1 MIRQK
6 LKIIFDHKDEP
17 ITRASLIVSF
27 LVLLTFVVESFFSYK
42 TEVKNAHITTQNLS
56 QVLVEQVKS
65 TFEQIDDIL
74 DEFDLDF
81 GHSIASNNYDVKKI
95 NAWLGMRKARI
106 PQALGFR
113 LVNPK
118 GDFIA
123 DDSGIIPKQN
133 VSDREYFQTI
143 LKNPKLKNILIR
155 PVVSKINHVWI
166 TGMAKPILDQSGKL
180 KAIVV
185 ATVSLDYFMGKFK
198 PINIGERGVIGILDY
213 DRIMYLRV
221 PSLESALGKVFP
233 ANFPIQEFIHSNLK
247 ISNFSSLSPYDGVL
261 RSFSMR
267 KIDEFKL
274 VITVGVADNDI
285 LYFWYTRTAIY
296 IFGILG
302 LFIFYFSFLFNYL
315 ESQDK
320 LDEQRK
326 TALQSAKLSSLGQ
339 MAGGIAHEINNPLT
353 IIMATATRMR
363 RLKTSEDN
371 EKLLNESIDK
381 INSTVERI
389 AKIIRGLRNFS
400 RDSYNDPTLPTSL
413 NKIIDETLVLCAE
426 AFRHNDVQITVLPFE
441 DVNVDVREVQIEQ
454 VFLNLFNNAYD
465 AIAETPMKWIKIKV
479 LVDQSHVKIMV
490 IDSGPRI
497 KDSVAEMMLEP
508 FFTTKEIGKGTG
520 LGLSISKGIVE
531 AHNGQLYYN
540 KNYPN
545 TCFVVEL
552 PRSRS

>member
-6 LKIIFDHKDEP
+6 FRIIFDHKDDP
-17 ITRASLIVSF
+17 ITRASLVVSLIV
-27 LVLLTFVVESFFSYK
+27 LMTFVVESYFSYR
-42 TEVKNAHITTQNLS
+42 TEEKNAVITTQNLS
-56 QVLVEQVKS
+56 EVLVEQVKS
-65 TFEQIDDIL
+65 TFERIENNL
-74 DEFDLDF
+74 DEFRLDH
-81 GHSIASNNYDVKKI
+81 GAIVASKQYNVDVLNK
-95 NAWLGMRKARI
+95 WLRDRKSRL
-106 PQALGFR
+106 PQVLGFR
-113 LVNPK
+113 LINTN

-123 DDSGIIPKQN
+123 DDSGVISSQN
-133 VSDREYFQTI
+133 VKDRDYFQTLMRNPQ
-143 LKNPKLKNILIR
+143 LKYILIK

-166 TGMAKPILDQSGKL
+166 TGMAKPILDHKGKIQ
-180 KAIVV
+180 AVV
-185 ATVSLDYFMGKFK
+185 IATVSLNYFVEKFK
-198 PINIGERGVIGILDY
+198 MINTGKSGVIAIFDY
-213 DRIMYLRV
+213 DKIMYMRV
-221 PSLESALGKVFP
+221 PLIESVLGKVIPADFP
-233 ANFPIQEFIHSNLK
+233 IARLVQSESNIANFSNR
-247 ISNFSSLSPYDGVL
+247 SPFDDTW
-261 RSFSMR
+261 RTFTMR

-274 VITVGVADNDI
+274 IVSVGVAPKDI
-285 LYFWYTRTAIY
+285 FYFWYIRTAIY

-353 IIMATATRMR
+353 IIKATASRMR
-363 RLKTSEDN
+363 RLKTSEEN
-371 EKLLNESIDK
+371 EKILNDSIEK

-389 AKIIRGLRNFS
+389 AKIIKGLRNFS

-413 NKIIDETLVLCAE
+413 KKIIDETLVLCAE

-441 DVNVDVREVQIEQ
+441 DVIVDAREVQIEQ

-479 LVDQSHVKIMV
+479 LVDQTHVKIMV

-520 LGLSISKGIVE
+520 LGLSISKGIIE
-531 AHNGQLYYN
+531 AHNGQLYYD